1 MDVLGFSA
9 SDLRNVLLTPKEALA
24 QRVSG
29 KTKAAVLVPI
39 CGSDRGPI
47 AVFTKR
53 RHDLPKHAGEIS
65 FPGGRPDPD
74 EEDLQHTAL
83 RETEEEIGLTADRV
97 EIVGALPPTG
107 TFITSFAVYPFVG
120 VVEAGSRFH
129 PNPAEVTEVLE
140 FALADLVTIRKKKR
154 LMRKGV
160 PVKSD
165 VYEMGENMIWGATAR
180 MLSSLLE
187 RIQPLIDRS

>member
-9 SDLRNVLLTPKEALA
+9 SDLGSVLLTPEEALA
-24 QRVSG
+24 QQVSG

-39 CGSDRGPI
+39 YGSDRGPI
-47 AVFTKR
+47 AIFTRR

-74 EEDLQHTAL
+74 QEDLRHTAL
-83 RETEEEIGLTADRV
+83 RETEEEIGLTRDRV

-120 VVEAGSRFH
+120 IVESGSIFR

-140 FALADLVTIRKKKR
+140 FAVSDLVSVRKKKR

-160 PVKSD
+160 PIKSD
-165 VYEMGENMIWGATAR
+165 IYEIGEDLIWGATAR

-187 RIQPLIDRS
+187 RIQPLINRY